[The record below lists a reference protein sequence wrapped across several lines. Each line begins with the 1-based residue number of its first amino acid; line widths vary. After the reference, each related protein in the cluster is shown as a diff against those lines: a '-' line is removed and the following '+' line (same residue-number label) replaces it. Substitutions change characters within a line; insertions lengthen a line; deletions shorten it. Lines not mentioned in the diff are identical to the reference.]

1 METINSEKRHFPL
14 YLKER
19 IATYLVTCVFLGI
32 LNIVV
37 TPHEWWIFWVAL
49 GWGMNLIKRFFFG
62 IIQKER
68 KKKDDA
74 YGMLVGRKFN
84 FETLKTI
91 RT

>member
-37 TPHEWWIFWVAL
+37 TPHE
-49 GWGMNLIKRFFFG
+49 
-62 IIQKER
+62 
-68 KKKDDA
+68 
-74 YGMLVGRKFN
+74 
-84 FETLKTI
+84 
-91 RT
+91 

>member
-19 IATYLVTCVFLGI
+19 MATYLVTCVFLGI

-49 GWGMNLIKRFFFG
+49 GWGMNLIKPDSFLVLYKRG
-62 IIQKER
+62 GG
-68 KKKDDA
+68 KKMMRMVCWLE
-74 YGMLVGRKFN
+74 GNLI
-84 FETLKTI
+84 LKH
-91 RT
+91 

>member
-49 GWGMNLIKRFFFG
+49 GWVALGWGMNLIKQILFWYYAKGEEEKR
-62 IIQKER
+62 
-68 KKKDDA
+68 
-74 YGMLVGRKFN
+74 
-84 FETLKTI
+84 
-91 RT
+91 

>member
-1 METINSEKRHFPL
+1 MMETINSEKRHCPL

-49 GWGMNLIKRFFFG
+49 GWGMNLIKQILFWYYTKGEEEKR
-62 IIQKER
+62 
-68 KKKDDA
+68 
-74 YGMLVGRKFN
+74 
-84 FETLKTI
+84 
-91 RT
+91 

>member
-49 GWGMNLIKRFFFG
+49 GWGMNLIKQILFWYYT
-62 IIQKER
+62 KEEEEKR
-68 KKKDDA
+68 
-74 YGMLVGRKFN
+74 
-84 FETLKTI
+84 
-91 RT
+91 